1 MSYVMNTYNRYKL
14 EFVKGEGS
22 YLFDREGNRYLDFA
36 SGIAVTNLGHS
47 NSEISKVIC
56 EQSKKLLHTSNLYKI
71 PFQEELAE
79 IISKKSF
86 GGKVFFCNSGAEAN
100 EAAIK
105 LARIYGNRKYEGV
118 KYKIVTMTNS
128 FHGRT
133 LATLSATGQDKVKK
147 GFEPTLDF
155 FVSVPFNNYDALYEV
170 VKNEDVVAV
179 MLEPIQGEGG
189 IIAANRTYLQ
199 KVRELCNRMDVLL
212 IFDEVQTG
220 VGRTGY
226 LFAYQIYG
234 IEPDIMTLAK
244 GLGNGI
250 PIGAMIANDRFATY
264 FTPGTHASTFGGN
277 YLACAVGKKVLE
289 LMDDQLLDDV
299 KKKGVYFKQK
309 LKKIFD
315 DRGEVRGEG
324 LLIGVSL
331 KGVKNTDF
339 IDECHNEHL
348 LCVPAGDNVVRLYP
362 PLIVSYEEIDECIK
376 KLKNVI
382 ERLWG

>member
-1 MSYVMNTYNRYKL
+1 MSYVMNTYNRYEL

-22 YLFDREGNRYLDFA
+22 YLFDKKGNKYLDFA
-36 SGIAVTNLGHS
+36 SGIAVTNLGHG

-56 EQSKKLLHTSNLYKI
+56 EQAKKLLHTSNLYRI
-71 PFQEELAE
+71 PVQEELAE
-79 IISKKSF
+79 LISKRSF

-105 LARIYGNRKYEGV
+105 LARIYGNKKYDGV
-118 KYKIVTMTNS
+118 KYKIVTMINS

-133 LATLSATGQDKVKK
+133 FAALSATGQDKVKK
-147 GFEPTLDF
+147 GFEPILDF
-155 FVSVPFNNYDALYEV
+155 FVSVPFNDYDALYEV

-189 IIAANRTYLQ
+189 LIAANRAYLQ
-199 KVRELCNRMDVLL
+199 KVRELCDKMDMLL

-220 VGRTGY
+220 IGRTGY
-226 LFAYQIYG
+226 LFAYQLYG
-234 IEPDIMTLAK
+234 VEPDVMTLAK
-244 GLGNGI
+244 GLGNGV
-250 PIGAMIANDRFATY
+250 PIGAMIAKERFAEY

-289 LMDDQLLDDV
+289 LVDDELLENV
-299 KKKGVYFKQK
+299 KKKGAYFRLK
-309 LKKIFD
+309 LKELFYNK
-315 DRGEVRGEG
+315 GEVRGEG
-324 LLIGVSL
+324 LLLGVSL
-331 KGVKNTDF
+331 KGVSNTDF
-339 IDECHNEHL
+339 INECYKVYL

-362 PLIVSYEEIDECIK
+362 SLIVSYEEIDECID
-376 KLKNVI
+376 KLKRVV